1 MVLYIYGMIGVM
13 RFHAKSTRQ
22 AVYNVSI
29 VSFSR
34 SQVNRYVVGQATI
47 EIERGPG
54 RDRRGKKGDGEEGR
68 WGREGDGEG
77 REVGEGGRWGRKGDG
92 GGREM
97 GEGRRWMEENIEP
110 VDIVSTTLTSNYK

>member
-1 MVLYIYGMIGVM
+1 M

-34 SQVNRYVVGQATI
+34 FQINRYVVGQATI

-54 RDRRGKKGDGEEGR
+54 RDRRG
-68 WGREGDGEG
+68 
-77 REVGEGGRWGRKGDG
+77 RKGDG
-92 GGREM
+92 GWREVGG
-97 GEGRRWMEENIEP
+97 GEYRISRHSEYDTN
-110 VDIVSTTLTSNYK
+110 